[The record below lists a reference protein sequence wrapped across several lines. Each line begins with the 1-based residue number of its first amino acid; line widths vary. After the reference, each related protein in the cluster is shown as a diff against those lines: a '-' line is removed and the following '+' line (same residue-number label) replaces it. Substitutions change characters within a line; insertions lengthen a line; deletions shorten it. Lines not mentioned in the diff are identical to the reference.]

1 MKHVVKFTQPLY
13 GINETR
19 QFENLEHPVLGMDP
33 DGEDNIY
40 TSEDPFEVI
49 LGSLAE
55 TTTYFPATRNYG
67 TGSSYANTNSNE
79 ISLSKLQGD
88 ASGTYN
94 LSLEPHILRLICIC
108 KPTDKDYLLVRGS
121 VPDGLITVSDMVL
134 PEGARYAVEGT
145 IQGNLIFR
153 EDIGSLLEGWR
164 LSLVA
169 LFSYPEGSSTEN
181 WDQVPRFTKGQQVR
195 FNLTM
200 KKPNG
205 EVILDN
211 KAITLNFT

>member
-1 MKHVVKFTQPLY
+1 M
-13 GINETR
+13 
-19 QFENLEHPVLGMDP
+19 
-33 DGEDNIY
+33 
-40 TSEDPFEVI
+40 I

-67 TGSSYANTNSNE
+67 TGSSYSNANSNE
-79 ISLSKLQGD
+79 ISLSELQGD
-88 ASGTYN
+88 AIGTYN
-94 LSLEPHILRLICIC
+94 LNLEPHILRLVCIC
-108 KPTDKDYLLVRGS
+108 KPTDKDYLFVNGS

-145 IQGNLIFR
+145 IQGNLVFR
-153 EDIGSLLEGWR
+153 ESTGSSLEGWR

-169 LFSYPEGSSTEN
+169 LFSYPEEYSDPED
-181 WDQVPRFTKGQQVR
+181 WDQVPRFTRGQQVR